1 MQMIVITR
9 KDDDECGSVR
19 LDTIVRYNRRRPMPE
34 WPSLS
39 KVANFESST
48 PFLWEIQKIIVNRKK
63 NCISQLNC
71 RKFKCSIKNLKKLM
85 LPEIVQL
92 EQGGSTLHLSLDECR
107 RSNFVIAA
115 WLVMITERLRNH
127 RPKS

>member
-1 MQMIVITR
+1 MIVITR

-48 PFLWEIQKIIVNRKK
+48 PFL
-63 NCISQLNC
+63 
-71 RKFKCSIKNLKKLM
+71 
-85 LPEIVQL
+85 
-92 EQGGSTLHLSLDECR
+92 
-107 RSNFVIAA
+107 
-115 WLVMITERLRNH
+115 
-127 RPKS
+127 